1 MVIEV
6 DGLTRSFGATAAL
19 AGVSFGVG
27 QGEIVGLLGPN
38 GAGKTTT
45 VRVLATLLRPDGG
58 SARVGGVSVT
68 DDPRRVR
75 QLIGLAGQAAAVD
88 ELLSGRENIELI
100 AGLYGIPTRERQ
112 ARAGE
117 VLERFD
123 LVGVADRRAG
133 TYSGGMR
140 RRLDLA
146 ATLAGRPSVMLLDE
160 PTAGLDPRSRLE
172 LWSLVDAVAADGT
185 TVLLTSQ
192 YLEEVE
198 RLATRI
204 VLLDRGVV
212 VADGTPDA
220 LKRAVGAD
228 VLEAHVFDGAAVDVA
243 GALLADLGDRVSL
256 DHHQHRVIVSTRQG
270 TPALIAA
277 ARRLDDAD
285 IRLADLALHRPSLD
299 EVFLALTGDARTAEL
314 DLPAAP
320 ALSASPVSTVS
331 HRRHGLA
338 DLRLVT
344 TRYLRRFVRMP
355 QVVFLGTV
363 QPIVFVIMLNAVF
376 GGLVADVHGGSYVQY
391 LVPGVLVMTVLLGG
405 GVTASGLSEDVR
417 DGMVDRFRSLPMSRA
432 AVLLGRTLTDVV
444 RYALAIALLV
454 AVGALMGFRLHGGL
468 QSAIGAF
475 ALILLFAF
483 AISWLFCV
491 LGLAVKES
499 QAATL
504 VSLLVA
510 LPLVYLSGVWIPVE
524 SMSARLQVFA
534 RNQPVNVLV
543 EAVRALFAGE
553 PAGPRVGHVIAW
565 SAVLLAMTVPLA
577 VRQYRG
583 DGGR

>member
-1 MVIEV
+1 MVTGMIEV
-6 DGLTRSFGATAAL
+6 DRLTKSFGATHAL
-19 AGVSFGVG
+19 DGVSFGVG
-27 QGEIVGLLGPN
+27 PGEIVGLLGPN

-88 ELLSGRENIELI
+88 ELLSGRENIELV
-100 AGLYGIPTRERQ
+100 AGLYGLRKRERQ
-112 ARAGE
+112 TRAAE

-123 LVGVADRRAG
+123 LVGVA
-133 TYSGGMR
+133 
-140 RRLDLA
+140 
-146 ATLAGRPSVMLLDE
+146 
-160 PTAGLDPRSRLE
+160 
-172 LWSLVDAVAADGT
+172 
-185 TVLLTSQ
+185 
-192 YLEEVE
+192 
-198 RLATRI
+198 
-204 VLLDRGVV
+204 
-212 VADGTPDA
+212 
-220 LKRAVGAD
+220 
-228 VLEAHVFDGAAVDVA
+228 
-243 GALLADLGDRVSL
+243 GALLADLGDGATL
-256 DHHQHRVIVSTRQG
+256 DHDRQRVVVSTRRG
-270 TPALIAA
+270 TSALITA

-285 IRLADLALHRPSLD
+285 IRLGDLALRRPSLD
-299 EVFLALTGDARTAEL
+299 DVFLALTGDASTAEL

-320 ALSASPVSTVS
+320 CIGASPVSTVS
-331 HRRHGLA
+331 HPRHRLA
-338 DLRLVT
+338 DLGLVT

-355 QVVFLGTV
+355 QLVFLGTV

-376 GGLVADVHGGSYVQY
+376 GGLVAGTHGGSYVQY

-417 DGMVDRFRSLPMSRA
+417 DGMVDRFRSLPMSRV
-432 AVLLGRTLTDVV
+432 AVLVGRTATDVV

-454 AVGALMGFRLHGGL
+454 AVGTLMGFRLHGGMR
-468 QSAIGAF
+468 SAVGAV
-475 ALILLFAF
+475 ALLLLFAF

-524 SMSARLQVFA
+524 SMSGRLQVFA

-543 EAVRALFAGE
+543 EALRALVDGE
-553 PAGPRVGHVIAW
+553 PAGPRVVQVLAW
-565 SAVLLAMTVPLA
+565 SAGLLAMAVPLA